1 MESQEL
7 IERVE
12 EIQKLIEQEYQYRQ
26 AEALALDIVESI
38 DPEDKSEIFARVL
51 FLLSQCL
58 WRNGLPQNALTYAKQ
73 SLDIASKHHYR
84 DLQARATGIMG
95 TLYSNLSNF
104 PKSLECYEMSLRI
117 DEEVGNKGRIA
128 STYGNMGIVY
138 SNLSDFVHAQLYFQ
152 KSLLLHP
159 EIKNEQGIA
168 GNLLNI
174 GNLYIHLSDYKTAL
188 EYFHK
193 ALEIALKTGN
203 KRGEATCVGSLG
215 NVYVKLEDYDTA
227 LSYYRKSLVIA
238 EENDNKKSMATSL
251 GNIGSVYVQLSC
263 YKEALENFYKA
274 LHYCEISNNRYGESL
289 WKGNIGAIYLRENFE
304 GYDCKKGEK
313 YLLESI
319 EFFREHGVKL
329 HEYEMRKFLA
339 DVYEREKRW
348 EEFVVQIKRYHEL
361 KEQVY
366 SEEVKKIILGNEYT
380 QIIAEK
386 EKELAIEKTRIQ
398 ERELVMKE
406 LERLNTKLVEADQAK
421 NDILGIV
428 VHDLKNP
435 LTVIQLKSDVL
446 QRRNIYL
453 TKDQLVSIGESIAV
467 VVQHMNKMI
476 SNLLDIN
483 ALESGKMTMK
493 IVSTDIALLL
503 QEAITSHSD
512 NASIKNIAVFTE
524 IPDEIPFVLADPE
537 GVYQVVENLLSNAI
551 KFSPPELTVKVTCEV
566 EEQYIS
572 LSVKDYGPG
581 ITSEDK
587 KKLFGK
593 FQKLSA
599 RPTAGEYSTGLGL
612 SIAKTITEQMG
623 GTLECESVVGEGANF
638 ILRLR
643 RSEL

>member
-1 MESQEL
+1 MESQGLTKRAEEL
-7 IERVE
+7 
-12 EIQKLIEQEYQYRQ
+12 QKLIEQEQHYKQ
-26 AEALALDIVESI
+26 AEAQALDIVENA
-38 DPEDKSEIFARVL
+38 DPEDESEIFAQVL
-51 FLLSQCL
+51 FHLSQCL
-58 WRNGLPQNALTYAKQ
+58 WRNGLPQNALTYARQ
-73 SLDIASKHHYR
+73 SCDIASKHHYR

-95 TLYSNLSNF
+95 LLYSNLSNF
-104 PKSLECYEMSLRI
+104 PKSLEHYEMSLRI
-117 DEEVGNKGRIA
+117 DEELGNKGRIA

-138 SNLSDFVHAQLYFQ
+138 SNLSDFVHAQHYFQ
-152 KSLLLHP
+152 KSLFIHQ
-159 EIKNEQGIA
+159 EIENEQGIA

-193 ALEIALKTGN
+193 ALEIAIKTGN
-203 KRGEATCVGSLG
+203 KHGEATCVGSIG
-215 NVYVKLEDYDTA
+215 NAYVKLEEYETA
-227 LSYYRKSLVIA
+227 LLYYRNSLVTA
-238 EENDNKKSMATSL
+238 EESHNNKSIATSL

-274 LHYCEISNNRYGESL
+274 LHCCKSSNNRYGESL
-289 WKGNIGAIYLRENFE
+289 WRGNIGAIYLREDFE
-304 GYDCKKGEK
+304 GYDCKKGEE

-319 EFFREHGVKL
+319 QFFHEHGVKL

-339 DVYEREKRW
+339 DMYEREKRW
-348 EEFVVQIKRYHEL
+348 EEFVFQIKRYHEL

-366 SEEVKKIILGNEYT
+366 SEEVKKIILGNQYT

-406 LERLNTKLVEADQAK
+406 LEILNTKLVDADQSK

-453 TKDQLVSIGESIAV
+453 TQDQLISIGESITV

-493 IVSTDIALLL
+493 IVSTDITSLL
-503 QEAITSHSD
+503 QEAVTSHGDS
-512 NASIKNIAVFTE
+512 ASVKNIAVFTE
-524 IPDEIPFVLADPE
+524 IPSEIPFVLADPE
-537 GVYQVVENLLSNAI
+537 GVYQIVENLLSNAI
-551 KFSPPELTVKVTCEV
+551 KFSPPDLTIKVTCEV
-566 EEQYIS
+566 EEKYIS
-572 LSVKDYGPG
+572 LSVKDNGPG

-638 ILRLR
+638 TLRLR
-643 RSEL
+643 RSE

>member
-1 MESQEL
+1 MESQKL
-7 IERVE
+7 IKRAE
-12 EIQKLIEQEYQYRQ
+12 EIQKLIEQEHQYKQ
-26 AEALALDIVESI
+26 AEALALDIVENTN
-38 DPEDKSEIFARVL
+38 PEDESEIFAQVL
-51 FLLSQCL
+51 FLLSQSL
-58 WRNGLPQNALTYAKQ
+58 WRNGLPQNALIYASQ
-73 SLDIASKHHYR
+73 SCDIATKHHYR
-84 DLQARATGIMG
+84 DLQARTTGIMG
-95 TLYSNLSNF
+95 ILYSNLSNF
-104 PKSLECYEMSLRI
+104 PKSLEYYEISLRI
-117 DEEVGNKGRIA
+117 DEELGNKGRIA

-138 SNLSDFVHAQLYFQ
+138 SNLSDFVRAQHYFQ
-152 KSLLLHP
+152 KSLFFHQ
-159 EIKNEQGIA
+159 EIENEQGIA

-193 ALEIALKTGN
+193 ALDIAIQTGN
-203 KRGEATCVGSLG
+203 KRGEATCVGSIG
-215 NVYVKLEDYDTA
+215 NVYVKLEEYETA
-227 LSYYRKSLVIA
+227 LLYYRNSLVIA

-263 YKEALENFYKA
+263 YKEALENFSKA
-274 LHYCEISNNRYGESL
+274 LYYCKNSGNGYGESL
-289 WKGNIGAIYLRENFE
+289 WKGNIGAIYLREDFE
-304 GYDCKKGEK
+304 EYDCKKGEE

-319 EFFREHGVKL
+319 QFFHEHGVKL

-348 EEFVVQIKRYHEL
+348 EEFVFQIKRYHEL

-366 SEEVKKIILGNEYT
+366 SEEVKKIILGNQYA

-386 EKELAIEKTRIQ
+386 EKELAIEKTRIR

-406 LERLNTKLVEADQAK
+406 LEMLNTKLIEADQAK

-446 QRRNIYL
+446 QRKNIYL
-453 TKDQLVSIGESIAV
+453 TKDQLISIGENIAI

-493 IVSTDIALLL
+493 IVSADIALLL
-503 QEAITSHSD
+503 KEAVISHSD
-512 NASIKNIAVFTE
+512 SASVKNIAFFTE

-537 GVYQVVENLLSNAI
+537 GVYQIVENLLSNAI
-551 KFSPPELTVKVTCEV
+551 KFSPPDLSVKVICEV
-566 EEQYIS
+566 EEKYIS
-572 LSVKDYGPG
+572 LSVKDNGPG
-581 ITSEDK
+581 ITSEDM

-612 SIAKTITEQMG
+612 SIAKTIAEQMG
-623 GTLECESVVGEGANF
+623 GTLECESVVGKGANF

-643 RSEL
+643 RSE